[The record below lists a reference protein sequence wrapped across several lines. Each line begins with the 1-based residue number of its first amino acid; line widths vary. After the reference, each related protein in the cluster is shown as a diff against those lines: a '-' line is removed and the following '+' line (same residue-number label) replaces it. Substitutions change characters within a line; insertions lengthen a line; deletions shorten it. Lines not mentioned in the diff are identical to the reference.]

1 MLKKLTRGVCSVI
14 GLVSGY
20 AIAESLI
27 EIPQI
32 ADLSY
37 FSNSIYRI
45 SFIIAVS
52 IVFGIIGIGLNVL
65 VNRDCWQIVRR
76 YILKR
81 D

>member
-37 FSNSIYRI
+37 FSIQAEKYLFHRNYPLREVRDNHLKKQLPDYR
-45 SFIIAVS
+45 
-52 IVFGIIGIGLNVL
+52 LL
-65 VNRDCWQIVRR
+65 LR
-76 YILKR
+76 LKL
-81 D
+81 